1 MLSIF
6 VTMKDT
12 TAISIQGFKNQ
23 FFLWEVVIT
32 ILVFIAIYYF
42 LKVFKKKEMAAKT
55 HNQRFE
61 KFED

>member
-12 TAISIQGFKNQ
+12 TAISVQGFKNQ

-32 ILVFIAIYYF
+32 VLVFVSIYYF
-42 LKVFKKKEMAAKT
+42 LKAFKKKETEAKT